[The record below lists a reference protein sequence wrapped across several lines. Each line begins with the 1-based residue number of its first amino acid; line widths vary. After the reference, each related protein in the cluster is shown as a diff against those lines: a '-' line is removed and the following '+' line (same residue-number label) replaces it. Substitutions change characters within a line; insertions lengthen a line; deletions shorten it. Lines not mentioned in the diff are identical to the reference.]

1 MPNNYDASAWFYDA
15 LAKLVFGK
23 ALVKAQQFLIGDIQP
38 KLNILIVGG
47 GTGWILEELTK
58 VQASSLKI
66 TYVEISAKMLALSKK
81 RKFGQ
86 NEVAFVH
93 KAIEEYQLSQ
103 KYDVILTPFLFD
115 NFSKKRIQLV
125 FDQLHQS
132 LKLDGLWLLCD
143 FQVQENRHQIWQKV
157 LLQTMYLFFGL
168 LCNVETK
175 TLVKMDVYFQHRNYI
190 LVKEKTFYQGFIISK
205 VYQKNTKF

>member
-1 MPNNYDASAWFYDA
+1 MPNNYDAAAWFYDA

-23 ALVKAQQFLIGDIQP
+23 ALVKSQQFLIRDIKP
-38 KLNILIVGG
+38 KSHILIVGG
-47 GTGWILEELTK
+47 GTGWILEELARI
-58 VQASSLKI
+58 QPGNLKI

-81 RKFGQ
+81 RNCGQ

-93 KAIEEYQLSQ
+93 RAIEEYQLSQ

-115 NFSKKRIQLV
+115 NFSEKRIHLV

-132 LKLDGLWLLCD
+132 LKSDGLWLLCD
-143 FQVQENRHQIWQKV
+143 FQVQENRHGKWQKV
-157 LLQTMYLFFGL
+157 LLQTMYLFFGW

-175 TLVKMDVYFQHRNYI
+175 NLVKMDIYFQIKNYI

-205 VYQKNTKF
+205 IYQKNTKF